1 MLYFRRP
8 RCRSPFF
15 VTERAES
22 LARGTPPQFAARR
35 CHGQRHSAAR
45 RGQGPGAREEAGGVS
60 GERGEQ
66 PADLPALHGVLQRDA
81 QLERSPLPAGSFGS
95 LHLEAYACRPAQQ
108 RPRV

>member
-35 CHGQRHSAAR
+35 CHGERHSAAR
-45 RGQGPGAREEAGGVS
+45 RGQGPGAREEAGGEFLESVES
-60 GERGEQ
+60 NPQTFQLCMESFREMPSSSARRCQREALDHCTWRG
-66 PADLPALHGVLQRDA
+66 L
-81 QLERSPLPAGSFGS
+81 
-95 LHLEAYACRPAQQ
+95 CM
-108 RPRV
+108 